1 MINNRSNLLAKSECV
16 INNSTSKKTEGYL
29 ILRRFIIA
37 ILQSSSPKCLETKNP
52 TNGGLDIISTVPL
65 KLIRWFKLIHK

>member
-52 TNGGLDIISTVPL
+52 TNVGLL
-65 KLIRWFKLIHK
+65 LWL